1 MTGTKR
7 LQNAVLASS
16 LLFAGL
22 PAAHAAG
29 DTSGD
34 TREVS
39 AAPQVVEG
47 QVPWGLIGLLGVL
60 GVLGRLR
67 D

>member
-1 MTGTKR
+1 MGTKR

-22 PAAHAAG
+22 PAVYAAG

-39 AAPQVVEG
+39 AAPQVVER
-47 QVPWGLIGLLGVL
+47 QVPWGLIGFLGVL

>member
-1 MTGTKR
+1 MMGTKK

-22 PAAHAAG
+22 PPPAGAG

-39 AAPQVVEG
+39 AAPQVVED

>member
-1 MTGTKR
+1 MMGSKKLR
-7 LQNAVLASS
+7 SAGLAFG
-16 LLFAGL
+16 LLSAGL
-22 PAAHAAG
+22 PVAHAAV
-29 DTSGD
+29 D

-39 AAPQVVEG
+39 AAPQVVER
-47 QVPWGLIGLLGVL
+47 QVPWGLLGFLGVL